1 MTNKKRLLLVEDD
14 VFGAETLKY
23 ALEAKGHEVI
33 MATNGREALSIVRKR
48 NPQLVVLDIM
58 MPKMDGYHFCR
69 LVKFDTRYKHIPVI
83 FVSSKIQEA
92 DKKLGFTCG
101 GDEYITKPY
110 DINHLVTLVDKYLES
125 IEEDS
130 MSTSNQ
136 GEAPQSGTT
145 ATPEPGVPPQDGSI
159 PTPNHGE
166 VSQDGMA
173 PTSGHG
179 EASQGGMTP
188 TSGYGEAS
196 QDGSTPTPNHG
207 EVSQDGMTPTPNYG
221 EASQDGSTPTPS
233 HGEAFQG
240 GMAQTSNQG
249 EASHGGTTPT
259 PEAED
264 MPKSDKQQTM
274 MTGETS
280 VIGENAK
287 ITVLNIGSE
296 QVKICLND
304 SAPVTFYMNE
314 TKSINED
321 IKIKIIK
328 IDLDLVDLEIVVSDK
343 LERSK
348 KWFF

>member
-110 DINHLVTLVDKYLES
+110 DINNLVTLVDKYLES
-125 IEEDS
+125 VQVD
-130 MSTSNQ
+130 STSASDQ

-145 ATPEPGVPPQDGSI
+145 PTPEPGVTPQDDST
-159 PTPNHGE
+159 PTP
-166 VSQDGMA
+166 SY
-173 PTSGHG
+173 G

-188 TSGYGEAS
+188 APNHDEASQGGTPPMPNHDEAS
-196 QDGSTPTPNHG
+196 QDGTTPMPNH
-207 EVSQDGMTPTPNYG
+207 D
-221 EASQDGSTPTPS
+221 EASQ
-233 HGEAFQG
+233 
-240 GMAQTSNQG
+240 
-249 EASHGGTTPT
+249 GGTTPT
-259 PEAED
+259 PEAGD
-264 MPKSDKQQTM
+264 MPKSNKLQTM

-304 SAPVTFYMNE
+304 SAPVTIYMNE

-321 IKIKIIK
+321 IKIKIVK
-328 IDLDLVDLEIVVSDK
+328 IDLDLVDLEVIVSDK